1 MIRAL
6 NARWLDAV
14 LVAVAL
20 CALSLV
26 FAPAVTGY
34 LVVTRVSGALQRLS
48 LLHNAQWT
56 VLRREQGWFQTLLHT
71 ELTLA
76 DYAPVRVRLELVHG
90 PIYLGMLARQRSPFL
105 MAYLRATPSDALDDA
120 PRFQAAVQF
129 NGDWSARLDRED
141 LVLRS
146 LDGDPASSV
155 ALQALRADIDYTA
168 RLRALAVRAAAGRA
182 ELGDGGA
189 QAQLVDLAALG
200 EYRVDTSGWLFGD
213 TSVRVASIVHPRS
226 QGRVSGFELAASSTE
241 NGASAAASIALRT
254 ESSEFLER
262 SFGAMELDATARRV
276 SLTELRSWFHRSD
289 SFSARALQSLCG
301 NANLRLSQLTI
312 RDREGAALVR
322 ARATAR
328 IAPAK
333 IAHDTRLSLD
343 LSASRAF
350 SEFVFWHGAKRT
362 LGRSALFGKLNE
374 LDDAEQS
381 SVARASAAKQLSVL
395 AARGYL
401 TWNRGWY
408 HTRVTLDA
416 GEWALNGRPV
426 NVR

>member
-34 LVVTRVSGALQRLS
+34 LIVTRVSSALQRLS
-48 LLHNAQWT
+48 LLHNVQWA
-56 VLRREQGWFQTLLHT
+56 VVRREQGWFQTLLHT
-71 ELTLA
+71 ELSVA

-105 MAYLRATPSDALDDA
+105 MAYLRATPSGALDDA
-120 PRFQAAVQF
+120 PRLRAALQF
-129 NGDWSARLDRED
+129 NGDWSARLDSQD

-146 LDGDPASSV
+146 LDGNPASSI
-155 ALQALRADIDYTA
+155 ALQGLRADVGYTA
-168 RLRALAVRAAAGRA
+168 RLRALAVRAAVERG
-182 ELGDGGA
+182 EVGDGGT

-200 EYRVDTSGWLFGD
+200 EYQVDTSGWLFGD
-213 TSVRVASIVHPRS
+213 TSLRVGSIAQTRS
-226 QGRVSGFELAASSTE
+226 QGRVSGFELVASSTE
-241 NGASAAASIALRT
+241 NGASAAASIALRA
-254 ESSEFLER
+254 EAGEFLER
-262 SFGAMELDATARRV
+262 SFGTMELDVTVRNVA
-276 SLTELRSWFHRSD
+276 LTELRSWFHRSD
-289 SFSARALQSLCG
+289 SFSTRALQSLC
-301 NANLRLSQLTI
+301 ADADLRLSQLTI
-312 RDREGAALVR
+312 RDHEEASLVR
-322 ARATAR
+322 ARARAR
-328 IAPAK
+328 IAPEK
-333 IAHDTRLSLD
+333 TSHDTRLSLD

-381 SVARASAAKQLSVL
+381 AVARTSAAKQLSVL
-395 AARGYL
+395 TARGYL